1 MYNKKTLLQA
11 MAELNKAKAPKKSK
25 DVITDPR
32 GQWAHPG
39 EITRIPSN
47 NITMQGVNY
56 PVMGIANTG
65 QQQMMQPGEDY
76 TFPGAQYV
84 DEYPQMRKGGQR
96 KKRKTKSI
104 MGKNKLME
112 IGPLFKDYSKRI
124 FDPNVEYFQDGGTHK
139 SKDGTITNLVQKPDG
154 TKLMQVKT
162 KDGKYFEKELSDWEY
177 DKNLLGKSKDIS
189 INPKKWGLNDYSDY
203 SSYNSAFRNARES
216 NEDEFTYKGE
226 RYNTKLIPKKDSDL
240 YWEAKDFVK
249 DYYKNQPYTRK
260 IDRNLSEYTIE
271 NNYIKNKYKT
281 SWSDLYDKKINLENK
296 LGFSKALNNPEWIK
310 LDNLMSQIN
319 KEESDILK
327 NKNDEYTNYL
337 NKIKETESI
346 NQRNQRISDLDKPA
360 YFSITS
366 QKPKDMREDGYW
378 DKGKNKIFLRTNT
391 QPGKLNTTYVHELSH
406 KGDNIIDVLNTVP
419 KINLKKL
426 NNSPYSSG
434 MNQETYNYVSNP
446 SEIEARKISTLYF
459 LKKHKIPW
467 KSGQINENTINKLYE
482 YYGDNKLP
490 YDIEQLLQLYGGQQE
505 DLLKYLNGNF
515 TYETKY
521 NLEQGGSIELDLTQ
535 KEIDEYRK
543 GGYIVEDIS
552 VPELNQAK
560 KGGPKPYIAKNK
572 KDYEFR
578 KKAYDDS
585 LSMYNLSKLANAVY
599 TKAENPNISEN
610 EMVKFARKGSE
621 YIEKMKK
628 IKANSPAKFGY
639 VFDNQKKPTQ
649 MIFSPLE
656 NNVGEIIYKPAPKS
670 STKKSNPSVSVKK
683 EVAVAKKEEPVFETK
698 TSGHTYEDSLRTYNN
713 YLKRREAFDNVKPDT
728 FKSVKELNDYTK
740 KMFKT
745 YPTDY
750 NLALKTEAPKKKVTF
765 SNGQSTN
772 IVIDE
777 YKKPTG
783 SKQAKVTKPEQ
794 SKYPKGY
801 QPYRL
806 YGRILDP
813 EVYGYGESTNGIPLD
828 VAQFADTYGLK
839 KKMEEYKK
847 SEKYPWVK
855 QEGGNIK
862 TYRSKDGTIT
872 NTITKANGDTIV
884 QVKTKDGKYYEKVK
898 PGLPQFIKD
907 EFKKRADW
915 ENRSSGAAQP
925 VDEFWTL
932 PMGMTS
938 AGVKSAA
945 GLTKGLTSLGRNA
958 IKSPL
963 VQATKAAFNTAPSW
977 LPGASLSNAIASYF
991 AGAGA
996 NEYIDQNSDV
1006 RRAIKNAYDD
1016 PTAVNVTDAVGENL
1030 LNLLNFSG
1038 LNVRNQ
1044 VNKGIKQLGKYATTK
1059 IPLANVQKTLPGTGN
1074 LWETVKSGI
1083 KKFDP
1088 DVVGVNN
1095 KLKYYS
1101 KFPGVK
1107 LRQKPFS
1114 AMNEA
1119 EQIEARANFYNN
1131 VSPEIKKQLE
1141 LKLEKLSTEKGFNLL
1156 KNQERE
1162 YLESINVKPEYLDE
1176 LSEKAAKSRIEELN
1190 DILTNKSWGI
1200 ESADNA
1206 YFHSKQSFENEI
1218 TPEFINAYTSGS
1230 ADEQVINDI
1239 GNLSLD
1245 ELTPELYT
1253 KFKVAKA
1260 PKKKYHSVYPQKGQ
1274 SMTFGVNNMEPRTIV
1289 HELTH
1294 LQGANRVLPVETR
1307 LRDIAQP
1314 YSLSQFEKD
1323 LSLDPNLEKQYNY
1336 FRKTFSSK
1344 NRNTTEP
1351 LSFGNELKQVLLEH
1365 KIIKT
1370 WDDPITEKKL
1380 LEAKKFFKENPVGV
1394 YDPQTNQFYSDTRL
1408 LDFTHPTRFKMLAE
1422 ELNKIAPVVK
1432 PVTVGAGSLY
1442 VGDKLLNK
1450 KSSLKQQKKGGMVL
1464 KLTQAEIDEYIK
1476 QGYTVEDVD

>member
-32 GQWAHPG
+32 GQWEHPG
-39 EITRIPSN
+39 EITRIPSS
-47 NITMQGVNY
+47 NITMKGVDY
-56 PVMGIANTG
+56 PVLGISNTG
-65 QQQMMQPGEDY
+65 QQQMMQPGEEY
-76 TFPGAQYV
+76 TFPGADYV

-124 FDPNVEYFQDGGTHK
+124 FDPNVNYFQDGG
-139 SKDGTITNLVQKPDG
+139 
-154 TKLMQVKT
+154 M
-162 KDGKYFEKELSDWEY
+162 Y
-177 DKNLLGKSKDIS
+177 
-189 INPKKWGLNDYSDY
+189 
-203 SSYNSAFRNARES
+203 
-216 NEDEFTYKGE
+216 
-226 RYNTKLIPKKDSDL
+226 
-240 YWEAKDFVK
+240 
-249 DYYKNQPYTRK
+249 
-260 IDRNLSEYTIE
+260 
-271 NNYIKNKYKT
+271 
-281 SWSDLYDKKINLENK
+281 
-296 LGFSKALNNPEWIK
+296 
-310 LDNLMSQIN
+310 M
-319 KEESDILK
+319 
-327 NKNDEYTNYL
+327 
-337 NKIKETESI
+337 
-346 NQRNQRISDLDKPA
+346 
-360 YFSITS
+360 
-366 QKPKDMREDGYW
+366 
-378 DKGKNKIFLRTNT
+378 
-391 QPGKLNTTYVHELSH
+391 
-406 KGDNIIDVLNTVP
+406 
-419 KINLKKL
+419 
-426 NNSPYSSG
+426 
-434 MNQETYNYVSNP
+434 
-446 SEIEARKISTLYF
+446 
-459 LKKHKIPW
+459 
-467 KSGQINENTINKLYE
+467 
-482 YYGDNKLP
+482 
-490 YDIEQLLQLYGGQQE
+490 
-505 DLLKYLNGNF
+505 
-515 TYETKY
+515 
-521 NLEQGGSIELDLTQ
+521 DLTED
-535 KEIDEYRK
+535 EIDEYRK

-649 MIFSPLE
+649 MILSPLE

-670 STKKSNPSVSVKK
+670 STKKSNPSVSVKNNTLEISDPK
-683 EVAVAKKEEPVFETK
+683 EYAYRKKMYDDSLDLYNYGNKQIADKKKRLGSDRIDLYRVYDKKQTAQIFKKNLETYGNLKNDPGDKYGKLITKLHKKSKILPIGITANVEDFDFLFKKPTEPVALKEEVAVAKKEEPVFETK

-750 NLALKTEAPKKKVTF
+750 NLALKTESPKKKVTF